1 VGEPPGAAAVPGAA
15 QVPGVPCRSGT
26 GVKLTGSFRGDG
38 LGNDR
43 MHDMLLACGTT
54 LFGRC
59 Y

>member
-1 VGEPPGAAAVPGAA
+1 MPGA
-15 QVPGVPCRSGT
+15 PCRSGT
-26 GVKLTGSFRGDG
+26 GVQLTGPFRGDG

-43 MHDMLLACGTT
+43 MHDVLLACGTT